1 MSLFTT
7 AHLKKHAIKLACVGI
22 STSLLLACTTPN
34 GSGGST
40 TGPENSFE
48 IKNERLTEC
57 AQKVGKL
64 KVMGN
69 RSSQFTTSI
78 VSPGAFK
85 HDYKV
90 ITIDTTALGA
100 GTLYISGKLGSGSEG
115 SFALMG
121 SSPGYPCSGE
131 GSPAHSQATNLKPG
145 SSFEL
150 KHSFVKGE
158 IYHILAE
165 GSWHDEKGS
174 TNTVDWTVRVSS

>member
-1 MSLFTT
+1 MSLFTVT
-7 AHLKKHAIKLACVGI
+7 FKKNLLKLACLGI
-22 STSLLLACTTPN
+22 STGVLISCSTPN

-48 IKNERLTEC
+48 TKNERLTEC
-57 AQKVGKL
+57 AQKVGNL

-69 RSSQFTTSI
+69 RSSQFSTGI

-100 GTLYISGKLGSGSEG
+100 GTLYISGKLGSGAEG

-131 GSPAHSQATNLKPG
+131 SSPAHSQATNLKPG

-158 IYHILAE
+158 VYHVLAE
-165 GSWHDEKGS
+165 GSWHDEKGT
-174 TNTVDWTVRVSS
+174 TNTVDWTVRVGS